1 MGKMVFVSRI
11 FSVLRGISR
20 NCFQKKLLCLSLFS
34 RTHRYPLRV
43 AWQPARLSFRLTRFL
58 KHEQLGVA
66 VFSLYRVSL
75 LRSNY

>member
-1 MGKMVFVSRI
+1 MGKMAFVSRI
-11 FSVLRGISR
+11 FSVLRGIS
-20 NCFQKKLLCLSLFS
+20 LCLSLFS